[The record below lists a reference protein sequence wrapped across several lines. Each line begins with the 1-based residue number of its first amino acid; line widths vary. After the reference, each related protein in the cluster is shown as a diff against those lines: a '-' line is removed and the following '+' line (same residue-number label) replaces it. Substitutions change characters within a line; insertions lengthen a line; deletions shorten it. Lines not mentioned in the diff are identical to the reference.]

1 MNLHS
6 QWGSTQSKAG
16 EASHRFWRHEK
27 LNSASSQCT
36 NPNLVWIQSR
46 NTPLVTIQALLPG
59 SVVWVGL
66 EMFRILYHHLKA
78 GKPYLLRFWVVGS
91 GIFRVIFLFVFN
103 IGVCFLKILN
113 TILYVYFSMKIITLQ
128 HKCGSAK
135 GIQVSKYIR
144 SLHVEKYICALSMEA
159 HVEFF

>member
-1 MNLHS
+1 
-6 QWGSTQSKAG
+6 
-16 EASHRFWRHEK
+16 
-27 LNSASSQCT
+27 
-36 NPNLVWIQSR
+36 
-46 NTPLVTIQALLPG
+46 
-59 SVVWVGL
+59 
-66 EMFRILYHHLKA
+66 MFRILYHHLKA
-78 GKPYLLRFWVVGS
+78 GKPYLLRLGVVGS

-135 GIQVSKYIR
+135 GIQVSKYIQ